1 MCLPWK
7 ASRELQALVFKIL
20 AIARCVGSVYVMIK
34 LCWSMRG
41 FLPVPSRFTPRFY
54 STVSKFPL
62 ARGLAEAV
70 VHLEYQPE
78 NHACIFSQCIQ
89 SRKAIFGKFC

>member
-1 MCLPWK
+1 MCFPWK

-20 AIARCVGSVYVMIK
+20 AMTRCVGSVYVMIK
-34 LCWSMRG
+34 LCWSMRS

-54 STVSKFPL
+54 SAVSKF
-62 ARGLAEAV
+62 RLAEAV
-70 VHLEYQPE
+70 VRLEYQPK